1 MIDTLS
7 TTSATKKK
15 LIIQK
20 QNAVSAIGEI
30 PEESSSLLNDVIT
43 DEVSKL
49 VSNVKLFFL
58 RH

>member
-49 VSNVKLFFL
+49 VSDVKLFFL
-58 RH
+58 RL